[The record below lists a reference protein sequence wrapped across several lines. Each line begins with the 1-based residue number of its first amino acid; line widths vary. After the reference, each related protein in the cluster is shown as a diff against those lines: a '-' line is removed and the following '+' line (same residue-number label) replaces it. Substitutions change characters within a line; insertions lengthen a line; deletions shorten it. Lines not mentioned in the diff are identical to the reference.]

1 MSTTTAIRSDIAN
14 PALASEGKKRIE
26 WAARNMP
33 VLAQIK
39 DRFAKRGKKK
49 DLCLNYY

>member
-1 MSTTTAIRSDIAN
+1 MSTTTVIKSEVAN
-14 PALASEGKKRIE
+14 PALASEGKKKIE

-39 DRFAKRGKKK
+39 DRFAKEKPFT
-49 DLCLNYY
+49 